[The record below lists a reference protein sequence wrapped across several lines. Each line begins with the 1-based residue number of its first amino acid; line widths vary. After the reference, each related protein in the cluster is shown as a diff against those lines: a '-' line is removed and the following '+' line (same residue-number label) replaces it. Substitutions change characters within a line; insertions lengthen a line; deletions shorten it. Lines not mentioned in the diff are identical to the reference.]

1 MESDYSTVSPQKVS
15 AYDFVQSQSSMPWYS
30 FFSIKQV
37 FIEQGAFFLI
47 NATLLYTS
55 IIFLVSIMNDLAQ
68 QNSIMYIEGSNSM
81 ENEKKRLYF
90 IMTLFGCS
98 YIARAGCDLM
108 IAIYIVD
115 FQELSVDYPG
125 FFELLQSLYFILT
138 DLIPIGCL
146 FNLHNQVYGE
156 REEG

>member
-1 MESDYSTVSPQKVS
+1 
-15 AYDFVQSQSSMPWYS
+15 
-30 FFSIKQV
+30 
-37 FIEQGAFFLI
+37 
-47 NATLLYTS
+47 
-55 IIFLVSIMNDLAQ
+55 
-68 QNSIMYIEGSNSM
+68 MYIEGSNSM

>member
-1 MESDYSTVSPQKVS
+1 
-15 AYDFVQSQSSMPWYS
+15 
-30 FFSIKQV
+30 
-37 FIEQGAFFLI
+37 
-47 NATLLYTS
+47 
-55 IIFLVSIMNDLAQ
+55 MNDLAQ
-68 QNSIMYIEGSNSM
+68 QNSIMYVEGSNSM

-108 IAIYIVD
+108 IALYIVD

-138 DLIPIGCL
+138 DLVPIGSL
-146 FNLHNQVYGE
+146 FHLHNQVYGGD
-156 REEG
+156 EG

>member
-1 MESDYSTVSPQKVS
+1 
-15 AYDFVQSQSSMPWYS
+15 MPWYS

-115 FQELSVDYPG
+115 F
-125 FFELLQSLYFILT
+125 
-138 DLIPIGCL
+138 
-146 FNLHNQVYGE
+146 
-156 REEG
+156 